1 MSDFKGICAVLALT
15 LAATA
20 ALAQPYPSRPL
31 RLIVPY
37 PPGGSTDVLARAV
50 AQKMGESMGQQIV
63 VDNRGGAGGIVG
75 SEIAARTAPDG
86 YTFLLGTSSTH
97 VGVRFTAKKL
107 PYDPIKDFTPLSA
120 AVDVPIAI
128 AVHPS
133 FPANTGQELVEYA
146 KKNPGKLSYGSS
158 GTGSAHHFAG
168 EQLKQQT
175 GIDMVHV
182 PYKGAGPAMTD
193 LIGNQI
199 PIVFTTLSTAL
210 PYVPS
215 GKVKVIG
222 VVEGKRSPSAPNI
235 PTIGETVPGYAM
247 PTTWLGFFGPANLPA
262 PIVKRLNAEI
272 VKALHAPD
280 SRAKL
285 DAGGLS
291 VTGTSSEEFMEMIRK
306 DMDVIG
312 KIVATAGIQPE

>member
-1 MSDFKGICAVLALT
+1 MS
-15 LAATA
+15 
-20 ALAQPYPSRPL
+20 
-31 RLIVPY
+31 
-37 PPGGSTDVLARAV
+37 
-50 AQKMGESMGQQIV
+50 ESMGHQIV

-75 SEIAARTAPDG
+75 SELAARAAPDG

-97 VGVRFTAKKL
+97 VGVRFTSRKL
-107 PYDPIKDFTPLSA
+107 SYDPIKDFTPLSA
-120 AVDVPIAI
+120 AVEVPIAI

-133 FPANTGQELVEYA
+133 FPVNNGHELVEYA

-158 GTGSAHHFAG
+158 GTGSAHHFAA
-168 EQLKQQT
+168 EALKQYA
-175 GIDMVHV
+175 GVDMVHV

-199 PIVFTTLSTAL
+199 PVVFTTLSTAL

-222 VVEGKRSPSAPNI
+222 VVEGRRTQSAPNV
-235 PTIGETVPGYAM
+235 PTIGESVPGYAM
-247 PTTWLGFFGPANLPA
+247 PTTWLGFFAPANLPA

-285 DAGGLS
+285 DAGGMP
-291 VTGTSSEEFMEMIRK
+291 VTGTSPEEFAEMIRK
-306 DMDVIG
+306 DTDTIG
-312 KIVATAGIQPE
+312 KISSTAGIQPE